1 MGILAVRVRKTNP
14 VVSFAIVSAA
24 ILLLIPSNLVVV
36 TGFVL
41 AERTLYLPS
50 VMILLAASY
59 GVMRLLDS
67 HASAV
72 TMAVAV
78 FIVAAGVTRSALRNP
93 VWHDNE
99 SLIVNTVMDAPT
111 SARAHMM
118 MAQLLSDHGL
128 QRKAV
133 DETVRAL
140 ELGSRNDSQLYA
152 FAADMFQMA
161 GNCHAASP
169 LYARSLALRADQ
181 PQVRINASVCA
192 VRLASAGR

>member
-1 MGILAVRVRKTNP
+1 
-14 VVSFAIVSAA
+14 
-24 ILLLIPSNLVVV
+24 
-36 TGFVL
+36 
-41 AERTLYLPS
+41 
-50 VMILLAASY
+50 
-59 GVMRLLDS
+59 MRLLDR

-93 VWHDNE
+93 VWRDNE

-133 DETVRAL
+133 DEAVRAL

-192 VRLASAGR
+192 VRLASASR